1 MLIQYGNKMK
11 KFTFS
16 KKYFKTLVYDDPHTS
31 IRVVVN
37 ETPSMDIEHED
48 YSLRIETRHQEIKP
62 VHRKYAIEHHKRQEK
77 HQYPHL
83 QFTFHTEE
91 IGTFWIR
98 LDFKDMNEYENAI
111 LGFIYK
117 IKNVLEELEH
127 YKEGIS
133 EDILI
138 LELVNELSNEGNF
151 LTNKIAESIEK
162 YQIEFQDYLPKKE
175 IMSNINS
182 NELLIEFLGKDNI
195 KKVQKTYE
203 ERKLHHKKRS

>member
-1 MLIQYGNKMK
+1 MI
-11 KFTFS
+11 
-16 KKYFKTLVYDDPHTS
+16 YDDPEST
-31 IRVVVN
+31 IRVVVT

-62 VHRKYAIEHHKRQEK
+62 VHRKYAIEHHKGQEK
-77 HQYPHL
+77 HKYPHL

-98 LDFKDMNEYENAI
+98 LDFKDVIEYEKAI

-117 IKNVLEELEH
+117 IKKVLEELEQ
-127 YKEGIS
+127 YKKGIA

-138 LELVNELSNEGNF
+138 LELVENLATEGDF

-162 YQIEFQDYLPKKE
+162 YQIEFQDE
-175 IMSNINS
+175 IPRRELVSKINS
-182 NELLIEFLGKDNI
+182 NELLIEFLGNSNI
-195 KKVQKTYE
+195 KKIQENYKSKKTKSLQ
-203 ERKLHHKKRS
+203 RLFVL